1 MSPSLIMS
9 YACHT
14 GRIDDGRMAS
24 YRQPKLV
31 TGGLLRDYQLDGLDW
46 LRVSIS
52 IWFYTLIDQS
62 VSISLLYCISTMHS
76 LAWPDHVFISLQSGL
91 DNRRVLYFL

>member
-1 MSPSLIMS
+1 MRVDLLSNYTIMV
-9 YACHT
+9 YMTCYT
-14 GRIDDGRMAS
+14 GKIDDGRMAS

-52 IWFYTLIDQS
+52 
-62 VSISLLYCISTMHS
+62 VCI
-76 LAWPDHVFISLQSGL
+76 
-91 DNRRVLYFL
+91 